1 MYRNFFYISMSQET
15 IGNFQDR
22 RSKRTKAMDLNR
34 SHYDGD
40 PSHREFSLRVPTVS
54 RSASVEQLV
63 SQFDHESRGGAV
75 PKKNVDVRMDSI
87 ADQIRDCSIGYDFEV
102 SNNKER
108 TEVDAVLRNP

>member
-1 MYRNFFYISMSQET
+1 MSQET

-40 PSHREFSLRVPTVS
+40 SSHREFSLRVPTVS